1 MEDVAVENTAGAAKA
16 NQAAEMPAEP
26 TQAMRFSKARV
37 ARSTMLAED
46 YVELIADLLNVNGEA
61 RVTEV
66 AKRLGVAHSTTL
78 KTVERL
84 KRDGLV
90 TSRPYRG
97 LFLTPEGHALADRSR
112 ARHRLIV
119 SLLQALGVPADA
131 AEADAEGME
140 HYASEVTLQAIAR
153 FLGAGK

>member
-1 MEDVAVENTAGAAKA
+1 MTVQNAALA
-16 NQAAEMPAEP
+16 DNARESAAMPAEP
-26 TQAMRFSKARV
+26 TQALRFSKARV

-46 YVELIADLLNVNGEA
+46 YVELIADLLLANGEA
-61 RVTEV
+61 RVTEL

-78 KTVERL
+78 KTIERL

-90 TSRPYRG
+90 TARPYRG
-97 LFLTPEGHALADRSR
+97 LFLTPEGHRLADRSR

-119 SLLQALGVPADA
+119 SLLLALGVPADA

-140 HYASEVTLQAIAR
+140 HYASETTLQAIAR
-153 FLGAGK
+153 FLDAGK

>member
-1 MEDVAVENTAGAAKA
+1 MENTAGAAKA